1 MKTTEQIKT
10 ELEAILD
17 SSKLERVMEALGEI
31 CCEKAEHIRANWQD
45 EALAQKWER
54 AGNKLAGVS
63 INHLISRV

>member
-17 SSKLERVMEALGEI
+17 SSKLEWVIEALGQI
-31 CCEKAEHIRANWQD
+31 CWQKAEHIRANWQD
-45 EALAQKWER
+45 EELAQRWEK
-54 AGNKLAGVS
+54 AGNKLARAS